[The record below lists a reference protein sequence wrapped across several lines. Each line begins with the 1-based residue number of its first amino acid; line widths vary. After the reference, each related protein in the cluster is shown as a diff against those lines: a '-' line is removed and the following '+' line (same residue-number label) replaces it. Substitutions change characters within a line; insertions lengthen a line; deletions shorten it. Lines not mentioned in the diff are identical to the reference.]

1 MFSGQFRKFD
11 KMLNYL
17 TTNYLNPLAKF
28 RPSMWSCYN
37 EISDF
42 QCVEN
47 STNFVESINGA
58 LLKFCP
64 RGTISFSKAVEPI
77 HGFKLDA
84 MEKKF
89 QALKNGNMNKQGQET
104 IRKRETT
111 LQIMQLFKTD
121 AILTDPK
128 SLMNFALK
136 FANYDISYIMY
147 E

>member
-1 MFSGQFRKFD
+1 
-11 KMLNYL
+11 
-17 TTNYLNPLAKF
+17 
-28 RPSMWSCYN
+28 
-37 EISDF
+37 
-42 QCVEN
+42 
-47 STNFVESINGA
+47 
-58 LLKFCP
+58 
-64 RGTISFSKAVEPI
+64 
-77 HGFKLDA
+77 

-111 LQIMQLFKTD
+111 LQIMKLFKTD

-128 SLMNFALK
+128 SLINFALK